1 MRALPADLI
10 GDAVERFT
18 GLMCPDCGGNLVVVL
33 LGEPHET
40 LLHFRCRVGHAFSL
54 IELLAAKEEQL
65 EAKLWATVFAFDEL
79 GALLDDLI
87 PRLSRPSDARL
98 ADVFGRRREQGRA
111 AATRL
116 RDIIHDDRPLVD
128 VHPATQ
134 REPAP

>member
-1 MRALPADLI
+1 MRALPPDLT

-18 GLMCPDCGGNLVVVL
+18 GLICPDCGGNLVVVV

-65 EAKLWATVFAFDEL
+65 EAKLWAAVFAFDEL

-98 ADVFGRRREQGRA
+98 ADVFRRRGEQGQA
-111 AATRL
+111 AAGRL
-116 RDIIHDDRPLVD
+116 RHIIHDDRPLVGVD
-128 VHPATQ
+128 PQTQ
-134 REPAP
+134 REPTP